1 MIVLINFFI
10 IFARGKINLEQA
22 RQGGKKLI
30 QDVLTRD
37 TVRVRVEAGSWEEAV
52 RAAGDLLYRKGAV
65 EKRYI
70 DNMIRIVKEIGLSL
84 ITLKTPIPFGCE
96 ENDPVSLVFALSAVD
111 NSSHLELI
119 SEMARIFD
127 NEEGMKQLIECNT
140 EDELLKIIRTV
151 TEE

>member
-1 MIVLINFFI
+1 M
-10 IFARGKINLEQA
+10 
-22 RQGGKKLI
+22 I

-37 TVRVRVEAGSWEEAV
+37 TVKVRVEAGSWEEAV

-70 DNMIRIVKEIGLSL
+70 DNMIRIVKEIGPYIVLLKGVALAHARPEHGVKEIGLSL
-84 ITLKTPIPFGCE
+84 ITLKTPISFGCE

-127 NEEGMKQLIECNT
+127 SQEGMKQLTECST
-140 EDELLKIIRTV
+140 EEELLKIIRNV
-151 TEE
+151 TEG